1 MPVRNVQKIGQKSL
15 RSTQLYGQSGVN
27 QIYYENDPKEFLG
40 LVLNMVGGMMYSWV
54 KYHEGE
60 RKKRDKLSGDTSNPG
75 NSDAANNEVSSAL
88 SPLNE

>member
-1 MPVRNVQKIGQKSL
+1 MVNLV
-15 RSTQLYGQSGVN
+15 STKFIMKMTLKN
-27 QIYYENDPKEFLG
+27 FLG

-54 KYHEGE
+54 KYQEGE

>member
-1 MPVRNVQKIGQKSL
+1 MVNLV
-15 RSTQLYGQSGVN
+15 STKFIMKMTLKN
-27 QIYYENDPKEFLG
+27 FLG

-75 NSDAANNEVSSAL
+75 NTDAANNEVSSAL

>member
-1 MPVRNVQKIGQKSL
+1 MVNLV
-15 RSTQLYGQSGVN
+15 STKFIMKMTL
-27 QIYYENDPKEFLG
+27 KKFLG

>member
-1 MPVRNVQKIGQKSL
+1 MVNLV
-15 RSTQLYGQSGVN
+15 STKFIMKMTLKN
-27 QIYYENDPKEFLG
+27 FLG